1 MVGSLVLVMACAPRS
16 DAIDVARQPLA
27 FSANSQANEASGID
41 FDFGGFLGKQRC
53 CRAAERLNMGAVRRE
68 VLEDLRGEFDLL
80 LNQFRAMERS
90 RIEV

>member
-1 MVGSLVLVMACAPRS
+1 
-16 DAIDVARQPLA
+16 
-27 FSANSQANEASGID
+27 
-41 FDFGGFLGKQRC
+41 
-53 CRAAERLNMGAVRRE
+53 MGAVRRE